1 MEGESL
7 LFIDTEGYFLNK
19 EEQVVMSLSF
29 VIFVFH
35 SNCEIA
41 QRR

>member
-7 LFIDTEGYFLNK
+7 LLIDTEGYFLNK
-19 EEQVVMSLSF
+19 EEQVMSLSF